1 MDIFDM
7 KKSDFDNIP
16 MVEWDEE
23 VKFTD
28 LVIIPTDDFHESG
41 YRCMKFCAVNNGK
54 PIAMLGG
61 ISDVMHLDGIG
72 GHGMGN
78 YGVSTTSAIKAW
90 NMDCLPCGYLHMWC
104 SGYNFSATGGL
115 SDFELFTEKR
125 RKKDND

>member
-1 MDIFDM
+1 MNIFDM
-7 KKSDFDNIP
+7 KKSDFDDIP

-41 YRCMKFCAVNNGK
+41 YRCMKFCAVKNGK

-61 ISDVMHLDGIG
+61 NSDVMCIDGIG
-72 GHGMGN
+72 G
-78 YGVSTTSAIKAW
+78 YGKWNWRNEGIPRTTDMKAW
-90 NMDCLPCGYLHMWC
+90 NIDCLPCGYLHMWC

-115 SDFELFTEKR
+115 SDFELYTEK
-125 RKKDND
+125 KVK